1 MAKSTTTAPR
11 TTRKTPARRTPSKA
25 PATKARAT
33 SATEAAKA
41 PVAKKAPA
49 AAAKSDL
56 PKVVKP
62 VSADVVVPPNDGPEL
77 KKRELIDLVVDRA
90 GVKKKDAK
98 PAIEAALAILGEAIA
113 SGREL
118 NLQPLGKLRINR
130 VEDKDNGRVIVCKLR
145 QSNSTGPDEKEPL
158 AEAAE

>member
-1 MAKSTTTAPR
+1 MAKSTTTTTR
-11 TTRKTPARRTPSKA
+11 TPRKTPARRTP
-25 PATKARAT
+25 TKAAT
-33 SATEAAKA
+33 PKTTTTKSGAPKA
-41 PVAKKAPA
+41 PVTETASVAETE
-49 AAAKSDL
+49 L
-56 PKVVKP
+56 PKVIKP
-62 VSADVVVPPNDGPEL
+62 TAADVEVPSIDGPEM

-90 GVKKKDAK
+90 GIKKKDAK
-98 PAIEAALAILGEAIA
+98 PAIEAALAVLGEAIA

-130 VEDKDNGRVIVCKLR
+130 VEEKDNGRVIVCKLR

>member
-1 MAKSTTTAPR
+1 MAKSTTTASR
-11 TTRKTPARRTPSKA
+11 TTRKTPARRTPPKAPTTKPAA
-25 PATKARAT
+25 PATPVAKTAPVA
-33 SATEAAKA
+33 AAKA
-41 PVAKKAPA
+41 E
-49 AAAKSDL
+49 L

-62 VSADVVVPPNDGPEL
+62 AAADVVVPSNDGPEL
-77 KKRELIDLVVDRA
+77 KKRELVDLVVDRA
-90 GVKKKDAK
+90 GIKKKDAK